1 MSRIVAVQ
9 GLDWGSEAKG
19 SICNLIAHSW
29 RPDAVAT
36 AWHPNAG
43 HTAWV
48 YTPMTSEHPAGDM
61 KYVHSML
68 PIGALAPS
76 VKTILL
82 GPGSVIDVDK
92 LQEEMVAAMPLIRG
106 KTMVIH
112 PNAGILSDYDREG
125 EKALVKIGSTMKG
138 SMHAA
143 IRKMGR
149 GSIYPDVPAI
159 CRDAY
164 SWLCESLGPI
174 VNMVDVRIDEELYDY
189 HVDSSKK
196 ILLEGA
202 QGYGLGIHN
211 SRFYPYCTSRDVS
224 TAQLLA
230 DCRIPFQPVTTI
242 GVCRTYP
249 IRVANRF
256 DRGTQIGTSGPAY
269 PGQKELDWELALG
282 RAPELTTV
290 TKLPRRIF
298 QFSLQQVREACRIMA
313 PTFIAL
319 TFCDYLGEVNEDHN
333 HITHLPVAARELL
346 LHIQGDTGVQVRW
359 ATTSPT
365 DIWNVT
371 VGETGLIHRVKAHME
386 MSL

>member
-1 MSRIVAVQ
+1 MSKIVAVQ
-9 GLDWGSEAKG
+9 GLQWGSEAKG
-19 SICNLIAHSW
+19 SIASMIAHRW
-29 RPDAVAT
+29 KPDTVAT

-43 HTAWV
+43 HTAWIGDGNKQ
-48 YTPMTSEHPAGDM
+48 PAR

-68 PIGALAPS
+68 PIAALAPS
-76 VKTILL
+76 VKTILM
-82 GPGSVIDVDK
+82 GPGSVIDADK
-92 LQEEMVAAMPLIRG
+92 LTAEMTNALLLIKG
-106 KTMVIH
+106 KRLIIH
-112 PNAGILSDYDREG
+112 PAAAILCDYDVQG
-125 EKALVKIGSTMKG
+125 EKSLVAIGSTMKG
-138 SMHAA
+138 SMHATV
-143 IRKMGR
+143 RKMGR
-149 GSIYPDVPAI
+149 GAFYPDVPPV
-159 CRDAY
+159 CREAWG
-164 SWLCESLGPI
+164 WLMDTFGELINS
-174 VNMVDVRIDEELYDY
+174 VDIQVSEDLYDTC
-189 HVDSSKK
+189 VDSARK

-256 DRGTQIGTSGPAY
+256 NHGTQVGTSGSAY
-269 PGQKELDWELALG
+269 PGQHELDWGEALH
-282 RAPELTTV
+282 REPELTTV

-298 QFSLQQVREACRIMA
+298 DFSMQQVHDAVRIMQ

-319 TFCDYLGEVNEDHN
+319 TFCDYLGDNIEDMN
-333 HITHLPVAARELL
+333 HITHLPLAARDLL
-346 LHIQGDTGVQVRW
+346 MRIQTETGVQVRW

-371 VGETGLIHRVKAHME
+371 VQETGLIHRVLDWE